1 MAMLY
6 VGIDNLQYKMELLDE
21 VINQSF
27 NDDLA
32 RYNNKPIQINSNDK
46 SGIAKIFK
54 NIGGLK
60 DDCNICYENCK
71 CIQCYQCSFKY
82 CQDCLIK
89 VVSEFTKCSSCN
101 VEFKNN
107 SQKIEDYNKK
117 LIQKLIQKEKEKEK
131 EKNKNTQYNQNS
143 KNTKNVDAKN
153 IDAKNSKNYLD
164 NYLGD
169 YALDDD
175 YPDYIDYDYN
185 INHKNGIQNKD
196 SNQNKDSYNLD
207 SGDNGD
213 YGDDLD
219 DYEIEQISI
228 LLETQQLNHSRQP
241 ALQHPSINRITINP
255 PSQNV
260 SQNANR
266 NASQNAGYP
275 IMIQPSFEQMQ
286 LGDNYLETCF
296 KARTNCN
303 IPDIKYDC
311 RLFTSEFPAK
321 LSLYLST
328 ITREPRTFNMKWIKI
343 ANMVNI
349 FVMKHLT
356 KCKYDPSSIKP
367 GNKDKSTVKIL
378 KKIEKIVLE

>member
-1 MAMLY
+1 
-6 VGIDNLQYKMELLDE
+6 MEALDDI
-21 VINQSF
+21 INQSF

-46 SGIAKIFK
+46 TGIIKIFK
-54 NIGGLK
+54 NLGGLK

-107 SQKIEDYNKK
+107 TQKIEDFNKK
-117 LIQKLIQKEKEKEK
+117 LIEKEK
-131 EKNKNTQYNQNS
+131 EKNKKINNTKNIQNTKNIRNSKNIQNS
-143 KNTKNVDAKN
+143 KNSGF
-153 IDAKNSKNYLD
+153 NSNYLD

-185 INHKNGIQNKD
+185 HKNSSQNKN
-196 SNQNKDSYNLD
+196 SNGGSSSSSN
-207 SGDNGD
+207 SGSSNGNIAL
-213 YGDDLD
+213 DDLD
-219 DYEIEQISI
+219 DLDDFEREQISI
-228 LLETQQLNHSRQP
+228 LLENIHLTQNQHAQP
-241 ALQHPSINRITINP
+241 AIPQAAAAISQASINRIIINP
-255 PSQNV
+255 PSQNG
-260 SQNANR
+260 SGNL
-266 NASQNAGYP
+266 S
-275 IMIQPSFEQMQ
+275 MIQPSFEQFQ
-286 LGDNYLETCF
+286 TPDNYLETCF

-311 RLFTSEFPAK
+311 RLITIDFQSK
-321 LSLYLST
+321 LSIYLST
-328 ITREPRTFNMKWIKI
+328 LTQEPRKFNLKWIKI
-343 ANMVNI
+343 SSLVNI
-349 FVMKHLT
+349 FVIKQLA
-356 KCKYDPSSIKP
+356 KCNYDPSNIKS
-367 GNKDKSTVKIL
+367 KDKDKCTVKIL